1 MTEISIEPFTQGHL
15 DGLIALVGADG
26 WTEYT
31 DDVERTH
38 RALTAPGVTTLVAIA
53 GGHLVGAIQV
63 QSDGVIQAHVSMLLI
78 DRNSRGTG
86 LGSRLL
92 RQGLERAGGV
102 QLDIR
107 TRTEGYYERLG
118 ASRSLGFRL
127 TRENL
132 GLDGTD
138 AKLMASPEMQVG
150 SRGLPLCA
158 AQEHVDRARFAIP
171 SDEQQERRL
180 AVNKRLHRQ
189 TAQENSPGRS
199 NPHTRFRAATRILP
213 RSRERPALRGKESPC
228 RSLADS
234 SS

>member
-1 MTEISIEPFTQGHL
+1 MTEISIEPFTHGHL
-15 DGLIALVGADG
+15 DGLIALVAAEG

-31 DDVERTH
+31 DDVERTR

-86 LGSRLL
+86 LGSRML

-132 GLDGTD
+132 GLDCTD
-138 AKLMASPEMQVG
+138 AK
-150 SRGLPLCA
+150 
-158 AQEHVDRARFAIP
+158 
-171 SDEQQERRL
+171 
-180 AVNKRLHRQ
+180 
-189 TAQENSPGRS
+189 
-199 NPHTRFRAATRILP
+199 
-213 RSRERPALRGKESPC
+213 
-228 RSLADS
+228 
-234 SS
+234 